1 MDFFKI
7 KKFRKVH
14 KPVDPEKETEDKP
27 QPLQEEMK
35 METNGNGGGGGG
47 DDSNKSAKVEDSPA
61 NEIEEEDDDDFITN
75 EVKRRLKEL
84 RRNSFMVLI
93 PEETCLQDE
102 EVEEEDEEEGE
113 TSSSDWKSLDVDNH
127 HQPCYSFDELYDK
140 YCERMLFFDR
150 KSAQL
155 LQEAG
160 SQITLSPSPRSVS
173 KKLVSTLRSLSFK
186 KREESQD
193 DDELLQQHQDDPYL
207 DLETAYVAHI
217 CLTWEALHCQYMQL
231 SHKML
236 SEPENTTCYSH
247 LAQQFQ
253 QFQVLLQRFI
263 ENEPFEQGSRVEN
276 YARTRNSFPKLLQVP
291 SVKDSEKKDNEVE
304 ELDSSILASDLI
316 KILESSI
323 LTFRVFIKMDK
334 KKPGSVLNL
343 FGGHNQMASPL
354 QQIQSA
360 LEKKEIKLKELV
372 KKKKGWK
379 KKSWPATLEEV
390 ELLFGLIDI
399 KLISRALRMPRINK
413 EQLLWCEEKLSKL
426 EISESKFKRDGAP
439 VLFPC

>member
-27 QPLQEEMK
+27 QPSQEEMK
-35 METNGNGGGGGG
+35 METNGG
-47 DDSNKSAKVEDSPA
+47 DNDSNKSSKVDAPT

-102 EVEEEDEEEGE
+102 EDDGEEGE
-113 TSSSDWKSLDVDNH
+113 TSSSDWKSLDVEN
-127 HQPCYSFDELYDK
+127 HQPCYSFDELYEK

-160 SQITLSPSPRSVS
+160 SQISLNPSPRSAS

-193 DDELLQQHQDDPYL
+193 DDELLQQQQDDPYQ

-231 SHKML
+231 SQKML
-236 SEPENTTCYSH
+236 SEPENTICYSH
-247 LAQQFQ
+247 VAQQFQ

-276 YARTRNSFPKLLQVP
+276 YARTRNSFPKLLQAP
-291 SVKDSEKKDNEVE
+291 SIKDSEKKGNEDE
-304 ELDSSILASDLI
+304 ELDSSVLASDLI
-316 KILESSI
+316 KVLESSI
-323 LTFRVFIKMDK
+323 LTFRVFMKMDK

-343 FGGHNQMASPL
+343 FGGHNQIASPL

-360 LEKKEIKLKELV
+360 LEKV
-372 KKKKGWK
+372 C
-379 KKSWPATLEEV
+379 P
-390 ELLFGLIDI
+390 
-399 KLISRALRMPRINK
+399 
-413 EQLLWCEEKLSKL
+413 
-426 EISESKFKRDGAP
+426 
-439 VLFPC
+439 